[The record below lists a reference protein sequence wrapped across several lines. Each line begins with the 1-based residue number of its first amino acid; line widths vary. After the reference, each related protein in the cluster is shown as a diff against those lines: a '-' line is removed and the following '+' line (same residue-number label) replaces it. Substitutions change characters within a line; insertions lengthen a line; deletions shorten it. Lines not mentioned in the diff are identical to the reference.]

1 MAVDEQVLEVR
12 GQNAD
17 EAIRSG
23 LEQLRVNRE
32 DVDIE
37 VVDEGSGGFLGIGG
51 RDALVRLTLRQPPVL
66 DQSDSEASTIS
77 AAQEMSGISEGPAAI
92 AIEPARE
99 EPVIEEDSAGDTEE
113 IDVALEIISTL
124 LEKMQIEATT
134 SLRQTEPDDL
144 TGNRLWVVDIHG
156 QDMGVLIGPRGE
168 TLNALQYISRLM
180 TGHVIHRRTTFI
192 IDIEGY
198 RVRREKALARLADR
212 MAAKVI
218 GRGHA
223 LSLEPMP
230 PNERRIIHVTLRDNK
245 NVYTESFGEGKR
257 RQVRIYPKSEE

>member
-12 GQNAD
+12 GHNVD
-17 EAIRSG
+17 EAIRLG

-66 DQSDSEASTIS
+66 DQSDSEPGTIN
-77 AAQEMSGISEGPAAI
+77 AAQEMSAISEEPA

-134 SLRQTEPDDL
+134 SLRQTEPDDI
-144 TGNRLWVVDIHG
+144 TGNRLWIVDIHG

-168 TLNALQYISRLM
+168 TLNAFQYISRLM
-180 TGHVIHRRTTFI
+180 TSHVIHRRTTFI
-192 IDIEGY
+192 IDVEGY